1 MINTLFIL
9 LVCLSAIIFI
19 IEYKDNKY
27 YKDAIEVEK
36 MISFF
41 SKTRMNVIR
50 MVHLGEIEA
59 DSCYFKYILSATSY
73 SIRALYYY
81 KSKNKAL
88 ENIAILKEM
97 SPYLLDA
104 KLVSELKN
112 LNYEQKRIFF
122 DTIKIV
128 LKIYL
133 DAHYFE
139 NFLFKL
145 CYQQATAYLKDTIFM
160 KLRRFIPESTQK
172 GVDYTRQLTDIS
184 NLCYA

>member
-73 SIRALYYY
+73 SIR
-81 KSKNKAL
+81 AL